1 MTDSVFKRTL
11 MDVHFSTPYLILT
24 IISGDELSLRY
35 NMTQYRIEHDTMG
48 EVKVPAN
55 ALWGAQ
61 TERSRNNFKIG
72 PEGSMPVEIIRAFGV
87 LKKSA
92 ARTNRDLGVLSAEK
106 CELICTVCDEIIAG
120 KLDAEFPLVIW
131 QTHEHRGVQAGR

>member
-48 EVKVPAN
+48 TVEVPDDRY
-55 ALWGAQ
+55 WGAQ
-61 TERSRNNFKIG
+61 TQRSIINFPIGWERQ
-72 PEGSMPVEIIRAFGV
+72 PVAIIRA
-87 LKKSA
+87 
-92 ARTNRDLGVLSAEK
+92 LG
-106 CELICTVCDEIIAG
+106 
-120 KLDAEFPLVIW
+120 
-131 QTHEHRGVQAGR
+131 RGLQQI

>member
-1 MTDSVFKRTL
+1 
-11 MDVHFSTPYLILT
+11 
-24 IISGDELSLRY
+24 
-35 NMTQYRIEHDTMG
+35 MTQYRIELDTMG

-72 PEGSMPVEIIRAFGV
+72 PEGSMPLEIIRAFGI

-92 ARTNRDLGVLSAEK
+92 ARTNRDFQRHTSFGSNFEIVSAAFGLGA
-106 CELICTVCDEIIAG
+106 
-120 KLDAEFPLVIW
+120 P
-131 QTHEHRGVQAGR
+131 

>member
-1 MTDSVFKRTL
+1 MKDSVFKRTL

-61 TERSRNNFKIG
+61 TERSRNNYKI
-72 PEGSMPVEIIRAFGV
+72 
-87 LKKSA
+87 
-92 ARTNRDLGVLSAEK
+92 
-106 CELICTVCDEIIAG
+106 
-120 KLDAEFPLVIW
+120 
-131 QTHEHRGVQAGR
+131 

>member
-87 LKKSA
+87 LKK
-92 ARTNRDLGVLSAEK
+92 
-106 CELICTVCDEIIAG
+106 
-120 KLDAEFPLVIW
+120 
-131 QTHEHRGVQAGR
+131 

>member
-72 PEGSMPVEIIRAFGV
+72 QKAVCQWKSSVPLAF
-87 LKKSA
+87 
-92 ARTNRDLGVLSAEK
+92 
-106 CELICTVCDEIIAG
+106 
-120 KLDAEFPLVIW
+120 
-131 QTHEHRGVQAGR
+131 